1 MKDKNKIKTSIVLL
15 LVSTAAACFLS
26 VAVGAKHISLSDVIA
41 SLTGGDVESFTKAVI
56 AQRLPRTVFALI
68 AGAALAVSG
77 ALMQAIT
84 RNPVADPGILGVNTG
99 ASLSVVAGM
108 ALFNIADAH
117 QYIFLALAGAGITA
131 VAVYGIASIG
141 KSGATPLKLSLSGAA
156 VSTALSSLV
165 STLLIPNNS
174 VMNNF
179 RFWQTGSVGGA
190 LWDKIILLSPFFI
203 IGMTIAIF
211 LIPSLNAIA
220 LGDEM
225 ASSLGVNTTLTRI
238 LGAFAG
244 VMLCGATTA
253 LAGPIGFVGLMVPH
267 AVRLILGN
275 NMSRIIPFSII
286 CGAILLV
293 CCDVIGRIIQSSGE
307 LEVGIVTAF
316 LGAPVFIAI
325 IRSTKVRS
333 L

>member
-1 MKDKNKIKTSIVLL
+1 MKDKHKLRAAIVLL
-15 LVSTAAACFLS
+15 FVSTAAACFLS
-26 VAVGAKHISLSDVIA
+26 VAVGAKHISLSDVIN
-41 SLTGGDVESFTKAVI
+41 SLTGGNVEPFTKAVI
-56 AQRLPRTVFALI
+56 MQRLPRTVFALI

-99 ASLSVVAGM
+99 ASLFVVAGM
-108 ALFNIADAH
+108 ALFNIADAR
-117 QYIFLALAGAGITA
+117 QYIFLALAGAEITA
-131 VAVYGIASIG
+131 VVVYAIASIG

-190 LWDKIILLSPFFI
+190 LWDKILLLSPFFI

-211 LIPSLNAIA
+211 LIPSLNAMS

-225 ASSLGVNTTLTRI
+225 AASLGVNTTLTRI

-275 NMSRIIPFSII
+275 SMSRIIPFSII
-286 CGAILLV
+286 CGAILLL

>member
-1 MKDKNKIKTSIVLL
+1 MKDKHKIKAAIVLL
-15 LVSTAAACFLS
+15 LVVTAAVCFLS
-26 VAVGAKHISLSDVIA
+26 VAVGAKHISLSDVIS
-41 SLTGGDVESFTKAVI
+41 SLTGGSVDSFTKAVI
-56 AQRLPRTVFALI
+56 MQRLPRTVFALI

-99 ASLSVVAGM
+99 ASLFVVAGM
-108 ALFNIADAH
+108 ALFNIADAT

-131 VAVYGIASIG
+131 VLVYGIASIG

-174 VMNNF
+174 VMNSF

-203 IGMTIAIF
+203 IGITIAIF
-211 LIPSLNAIA
+211 LIPSLNAMA

-238 LGAFAG
+238 LGACAG

-275 NMSRIIPFSII
+275 SMSRIIPFSII

-293 CCDVIGRIIQSSGE
+293 CCNVIGRIIQSSGE